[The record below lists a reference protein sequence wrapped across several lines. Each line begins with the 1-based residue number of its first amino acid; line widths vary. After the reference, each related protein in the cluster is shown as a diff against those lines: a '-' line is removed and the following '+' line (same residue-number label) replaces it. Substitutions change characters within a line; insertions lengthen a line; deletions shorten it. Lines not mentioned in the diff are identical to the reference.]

1 VTPAGGPGAGGRRS
15 WRKLNN
21 ALHRDVGY
29 LIVGLT
35 IVYGVSGLAV
45 NHRADW
51 NPSYRSQKRAL
62 RIEPVRATERA
73 EIVRQAQAALGLGE
87 PRNVFRPDPQTLQL
101 FYEAETYSVD
111 LPTGAVIVD
120 ANRPRPVLYEMN
132 QLHLNT
138 PKGAWTWIADL
149 YAVALLFVA
158 GTGLFV
164 LKGRTGITGR
174 GAWLTALGI
183 VVPIVCWLLLAAGTA
198 APGGRLHRM

>member
-1 VTPAGGPGAGGRRS
+1 MSPAPGPARGGRVN

-35 IVYGVSGLAV
+35 IVYAVSGLAV

-51 NPSYRSQKRAL
+51 NPSYRVGKRAL
-62 RIEPVRATERA
+62 EIAPIAATERD
-73 EIVRQAQAALGLGE
+73 EIVRQARSALSLGE
-87 PRNVFRPDPQTLQL
+87 PRAVFRPDPQTLQL
-101 FYEAETYSVD
+101 FYERESYSVD

-120 ANRPRPVLYEMN
+120 GVRKRPVLWEMN

-149 YAVALLFVA
+149 YALALLFVSVS
-158 GTGLFV
+158 GLFV
-164 LKGRTGITGR
+164 LKGKTGITGR
-174 GAWLTALGI
+174 GAWLTGAGI
-183 VVPIVCWLLLAAGTA
+183 GIAVASWLLFV
-198 APGGRLHRM
+198 PR

>member
-1 VTPAGGPGAGGRRS
+1 MTSAGVPGGGGRRN

-51 NPSYRSQKRAL
+51 NPSYRLEKRTL
-62 RIEPVRATERA
+62 QIEPIRATERG
-73 EIVRQAQAALGLGE
+73 EIVRQARAALGLGE

-101 FYEAETYSVD
+101 FFEAEKYSVD

-120 ANRPRPVLYEMN
+120 ANRPRPVLHEMN

-149 YAVALLFVA
+149 YALALLFVA
-158 GTGLFV
+158 VTGLFV

-174 GAWLTALGI
+174 GAWLTAVGI
-183 VVPIVCWLLLAAGTA
+183 VFPIVCWLLLTAGGA
-198 APGGRLHRM
+198 APGGGRHGM

>member
-1 VTPAGGPGAGGRRS
+1 VSPAPVPARGGRVN

-51 NPSYRSQKRAL
+51 NPSYRVEKRTL
-62 RIEPVRATERA
+62 RIEPIRATERA
-73 EIVRQAQAALGLGE
+73 EIVRQARAALGLGE

-101 FYEAETYSVD
+101 FFETEKYSVD

-120 ANRPRPVLYEMN
+120 ANRPRPVLHEMN

-158 GTGLFV
+158 VTGLFV

-174 GAWLTALGI
+174 GAWLTAAGI
-183 VVPIVCWLLLAAGTA
+183 VFPIVCWLLLTAGGA
-198 APGGRLHRM
+198 APGGGRHGM

>member
-1 VTPAGGPGAGGRRS
+1 MTAAGGPGAGGRRN

-51 NPSYRSQKRAL
+51 NPSYRMAKRAL
-62 RIEPVRATERA
+62 QIEPIQATERD
-73 EIVRQAQAALGLGE
+73 EMVRQARAALGVGE
-87 PRNVFRPDPQTLQL
+87 PRNVFRPDPDTLQL
-101 FYEAETYSVD
+101 FFDRESFSID

-120 ANRPRPVLYEMN
+120 GIRPRPVLYEMN

-149 YAVALLFVA
+149 YAAALLFVA
-158 GTGLFV
+158 ATGLFV
-164 LKGRTGITGR
+164 LKGKTGITGR
-174 GAWLTALGI
+174 GAWLTAI
-183 VVPIVCWLLLAAGTA
+183 GTA
-198 APGGRLHRM
+198 IPIAVPVACWFLLKAL

>member
-1 VTPAGGPGAGGRRS
+1 VTAAGGPGAGGRRN

-51 NPSYRSQKRAL
+51 NPSYRMAKRAL
-62 RIEPVRATERA
+62 QIQPIQATERD
-73 EIVRQAQAALGLGE
+73 EMVRQARAALGVGE
-87 PRNVFRPDPQTLQL
+87 PRNVFRPDPDTLQL
-101 FYEAETYSVD
+101 FFDRESFSID

-120 ANRPRPVLYEMN
+120 GIRPRPVLYEMN

-158 GTGLFV
+158 ATGLFV

-174 GAWLTALGI
+174 GAWLTAVGI
-183 VVPIVCWLLLAAGTA
+183 VIPVACWFLLTA
-198 APGGRLHRM
+198 L

>member
-1 VTPAGGPGAGGRRS
+1 MTAAGGPGAGGRRN

-51 NPSYRSQKRAL
+51 NPSYRMAKRAL
-62 RIEPVRATERA
+62 QIEPIQATERD
-73 EIVRQAQAALGLGE
+73 EMVRQARAALGVGE
-87 PRNVFRPDPQTLQL
+87 PRNVFRPDPDTLQL
-101 FYEAETYSVD
+101 FFDRESFSID

-120 ANRPRPVLYEMN
+120 GIRPRPVLYEMN

-158 GTGLFV
+158 ATGLFV

-174 GAWLTALGI
+174 GAWLTGAGIAIPVACWFLLTAL
-183 VVPIVCWLLLAAGTA
+183 
-198 APGGRLHRM
+198 

>member
-1 VTPAGGPGAGGRRS
+1 MTAAGGPGAGGRRN

-51 NPSYRSQKRAL
+51 NPSYRLEKRAL
-62 RIEPVRATERA
+62 QIEPIRATER
-73 EIVRQAQAALGLGE
+73 EEMVRQARAALGVGE
-87 PRNVFRPDPQTLQL
+87 PRNIFRPDPDTLQL
-101 FYEAETYSVD
+101 FFDRESFSID
-111 LPTGAVIVD
+111 LPSGAVIVD
-120 ANRPRPVLYEMN
+120 GIRPRPVLYEMN

-158 GTGLFV
+158 ATGLFV
-164 LKGRTGITGR
+164 LKGKTGITGR
-174 GAWLTALGI
+174 GAWLTAVGI
-183 VVPIVCWLLLAAGTA
+183 AIPVACWLLLAA
-198 APGGRLHRM
+198 L

>member
-1 VTPAGGPGAGGRRS
+1 MTAAGGPGTGGRRN

-51 NPSYRSQKRAL
+51 NPSYRVAKRAL
-62 RIEPVRATERA
+62 QIQPIQATERD
-73 EIVRQAQAALGLGE
+73 EMVRQARAALGVGE
-87 PRNVFRPDPQTLQL
+87 PRNVFRPDPDTLQL
-101 FYEAETYSVD
+101 FFDRESFSID

-120 ANRPRPVLYEMN
+120 GIRPRPVLYEMN

-158 GTGLFV
+158 ATGLFV
-164 LKGRTGITGR
+164 LKGRTRITGR
-174 GAWLTALGI
+174 GAWLTAAGI
-183 VVPIVCWLLLAAGTA
+183 VIPAACWFLLRAL
-198 APGGRLHRM
+198 

>member
-1 VTPAGGPGAGGRRS
+1 MTAAGGPGAGERRN

-51 NPSYRSQKRAL
+51 NPSYRTAKRAL
-62 RIEPVRATERA
+62 RIQPIRATERD
-73 EIVRQAQAALGLGE
+73 EIVRQARAALGVGE
-87 PRNVFRPDPQTLQL
+87 PRNVFRPDPDTLQL
-101 FYEAETYSVD
+101 FFDRESFSID

-120 ANRPRPVLYEMN
+120 GIRPRPVLYEMN

-158 GTGLFV
+158 ATGLFV
-164 LKGRTGITGR
+164 LKGKTGITGR
-174 GAWLTALGI
+174 GAWLTAVGI
-183 VVPIVCWLLLAAGTA
+183 AIPVACWLLLAA
-198 APGGRLHRM
+198 L

>member
-1 VTPAGGPGAGGRRS
+1 VSPAPGPARGGRVN

-35 IVYGVSGLAV
+35 IVYAVSGLAV

-51 NPSYRSQKRAL
+51 NPSYRVGKRAL
-62 RIEPVRATERA
+62 EIAPIAATERD
-73 EIVRQAQAALGLGE
+73 EIVRQARSALSLGE
-87 PRNVFRPDPQTLQL
+87 PRAVFRPDPQTLQL
-101 FYEAETYSVD
+101 FYERESYSVD

-120 ANRPRPVLYEMN
+120 GVRKRPVLWEMN

-149 YAVALLFVA
+149 YALALLFVSVS
-158 GTGLFV
+158 GLFV
-164 LKGRTGITGR
+164 LKGKTGITGR
-174 GAWLTALGI
+174 GAWLTGAGI
-183 VVPIVCWLLLAAGTA
+183 GIAVASWLLFV
-198 APGGRLHRM
+198 PR

>member
-1 VTPAGGPGAGGRRS
+1 MSPAPVPARGGRVN

-35 IVYGVSGLAV
+35 IVYAVSGLAV

-51 NPSYRSQKRAL
+51 NPSYRVGKRAL
-62 RIEPVRATERA
+62 EIAPIAAAERD
-73 EIVRQAQAALGLGE
+73 EIVRQAREALALGE
-87 PRNVFRPDPQTLQL
+87 PRAVFRPDPQTLQL
-101 FYEAETYSVD
+101 FYEKESYSVD
-111 LPTGAVIVD
+111 LPTGAVIVEGV
-120 ANRPRPVLYEMN
+120 RKRPVLWEMN

-149 YAVALLFVA
+149 YALALLLMSV
-158 GTGLFV
+158 TGLFV

-174 GAWLTALGI
+174 GAWLTAAGVAIPLA
-183 VVPIVCWLLLAAGTA
+183 CWLLLV
-198 APGGRLHRM
+198 PR

>member
-1 VTPAGGPGAGGRRS
+1 MTAAGGPGAGGRPN

-35 IVYGVSGLAV
+35 IVYGISGLAV

-51 NPSYRSQKRAL
+51 NPSYRAAKRTL
-62 RIEPVRATERA
+62 QIQPIRATERD
-73 EIVRQAQAALGLGE
+73 EIVRQARAALGVGE
-87 PRNVFRPDPQTLQL
+87 PRNVFRPDPDTLQL
-101 FYEAETYSVD
+101 FFDRESFSID

-120 ANRPRPVLYEMN
+120 GIRPRPVLYEMN

-158 GTGLFV
+158 ATGLFV

-174 GAWLTALGI
+174 GAWLTAIGI
-183 VVPIVCWLLLAAGTA
+183 AIPVACWVLLKAL
-198 APGGRLHRM
+198 

>member
-1 VTPAGGPGAGGRRS
+1 VTAAPAPARGGRVK

-29 LIVGLT
+29 LVVGLT
-35 IVYGVSGLAV
+35 IVYGVSGFAV

-51 NPSYRSQKRAL
+51 NPSYSLAKRAL
-62 RIEPVRATERA
+62 RIAPIRATERD
-73 EIVRQAQAALGLGE
+73 EIVREARAALSLGE
-87 PRNVFRPDPQTLQL
+87 PRNVFRPDPQTVQL
-101 FYEAETYSVD
+101 FYEREAYSVD

-120 ANRPRPVLYEMN
+120 GVRPRPVLWEMN

-149 YAVALLFVA
+149 YALALLFVA
-158 GTGLFV
+158 VTGLFV

-174 GAWLTALGI
+174 GAWLTGVGI
-183 VVPIVCWLLLAAGTA
+183 AIPVACWLLLV
-198 APGGRLHRM
+198 PR

>member
-1 VTPAGGPGAGGRRS
+1 MNPAGVPPRGGRVN
-15 WRKLNN
+15 WRRLNN

-35 IVYGVSGLAV
+35 IVYAVSGLAV

-51 NPSYRSQKRAL
+51 NPSYRLGKRSM
-62 RIEPVRATERA
+62 RIAPIRATARD
-73 EIVRQAQAALGLGE
+73 EIVREARAALALGE
-87 PRNVFRPDPQTLQL
+87 PRAVFRPDPETLQL
-101 FYEAETYSVD
+101 FYENETWAVD

-120 ANRPRPVLYEMN
+120 GVRRRPVLWEMN

-149 YAVALLFVA
+149 YAAALLFVA
-158 GTGLFV
+158 LTGLFV

-174 GAWLTALGI
+174 GAWLTALGAAI
-183 VVPIVCWLLLAAGTA
+183 PLACWLLLV
-198 APGGRLHRM
+198 PR

>member
-1 VTPAGGPGAGGRRS
+1 VSPATVPARGGRVN

-35 IVYGVSGLAV
+35 IVYAVSGLAV

-51 NPSYRSQKRAL
+51 NPSYRVGKRAL
-62 RIEPVRATERA
+62 EIAPIAATERD
-73 EIVRQAQAALGLGE
+73 EIVRQARSALSLGE
-87 PRNVFRPDPQTLQL
+87 PRAVFRPDPQTLQL
-101 FYEAETYSVD
+101 FYERESYSVD

-120 ANRPRPVLYEMN
+120 GFRKRPVLWEMN

-149 YAVALLFVA
+149 YALALLFVSVS
-158 GTGLFV
+158 GLFV
-164 LKGRTGITGR
+164 LKGKTGITGR
-174 GAWLTALGI
+174 GAWLTGAGI
-183 VVPIVCWLLLAAGTA
+183 GIAVASWLLFV
-198 APGGRLHRM
+198 PR

>member
-1 VTPAGGPGAGGRRS
+1 VSPATVPARGGRVN

-35 IVYGVSGLAV
+35 IVYAVSGLAV

-51 NPSYRSQKRAL
+51 NPSYRVGKRAL
-62 RIEPVRATERA
+62 EIAPIAATERD
-73 EIVRQAQAALGLGE
+73 EIVRQARSALSLGE
-87 PRNVFRPDPQTLQL
+87 PRAVFRPDPQTLQL
-101 FYEAETYSVD
+101 FYERESYSVD

-120 ANRPRPVLYEMN
+120 GVRTRPVLWEVN

-149 YAVALLFVA
+149 YALALLFVSVS
-158 GTGLFV
+158 GLFV
-164 LKGRTGITGR
+164 LKGKTGITGR
-174 GAWLTALGI
+174 GAWLTGAGI
-183 VVPIVCWLLLAAGTA
+183 GIAVASWLLFV
-198 APGGRLHRM
+198 PR

>member
-1 VTPAGGPGAGGRRS
+1 MSPAPVPARGGHVN

-35 IVYGVSGLAV
+35 IVYAVSGLAV

-51 NPSYRSQKRAL
+51 NPSYRVGKRAL
-62 RIEPVRATERA
+62 EIAPIAAAERD
-73 EIVRQAQAALGLGE
+73 EIVRQAREALALGE
-87 PRNVFRPDPQTLQL
+87 PRAVFRPDPQTLQL
-101 FYEAETYSVD
+101 FYEKESYSVD
-111 LPTGAVIVD
+111 LPTGAVIVEGV
-120 ANRPRPVLYEMN
+120 RKRPVLWEMN

-149 YAVALLFVA
+149 YALALLLMSV
-158 GTGLFV
+158 TGLFV

-174 GAWLTALGI
+174 GAWLTAAGVAIPLA
-183 VVPIVCWLLLAAGTA
+183 CWLLLV
-198 APGGRLHRM
+198 PR

>member
-1 VTPAGGPGAGGRRS
+1 VSPAPVPTRSGRAG

-35 IVYGVSGLAV
+35 IVYAVSGLAV

-51 NPSYRSQKRAL
+51 NPSYRLGKVTRQ
-62 RIEPVRATERA
+62 IEPIHATERE
-73 EIVRQAQAALGLGE
+73 EIVRLARAALALGE
-87 PRNVFRPDPQTLQL
+87 PRAVFRPDPETLQL
-101 FYEAETYSVD
+101 FYESQTFSVD
-111 LPTGAVIVD
+111 LPTGAVLVD
-120 ANRPRPVLYEMN
+120 GVRKRPVLWEMN

-149 YAVALLFVA
+149 YAAALLFVSA
-158 GTGLFV
+158 TGLFV

-174 GAWLTALGI
+174 GAWLTALGAAI
-183 VVPIVCWLLLAAGTA
+183 PLACWLLLV
-198 APGGRLHRM
+198 PR

>member
-1 VTPAGGPGAGGRRS
+1 MSAAGGPGAGGRRN

-51 NPSYRSQKRAL
+51 NPSYRMAKRAL
-62 RIEPVRATERA
+62 QIQPIQATERD
-73 EIVRQAQAALGLGE
+73 EMVRQARAALGVGE
-87 PRNVFRPDPQTLQL
+87 PRNVFRPDPDTLQL
-101 FYEAETYSVD
+101 FFDRESFSID

-120 ANRPRPVLYEMN
+120 GIRPRPVLYEMN

-149 YAVALLFVA
+149 YALALLFVSVS
-158 GTGLFV
+158 GLFV
-164 LKGRTGITGR
+164 LKGKTGITGR
-174 GAWLTALGI
+174 GAWLTGAGI
-183 VVPIVCWLLLAAGTA
+183 GIAVASWLLLV
-198 APGGRLHRM
+198 PR

>member
-1 VTPAGGPGAGGRRS
+1 VSSPGHPVPGGRRN

-51 NPSYRSQKRAL
+51 NPSYRFERRAL
-62 RIEPVRATERA
+62 KIEPIRAAER
-73 EIVRQAQAALGLGE
+73 EQIVRQARTALSLGE
-87 PRNVFRPDPQTLQL
+87 PRNVFRPDADTVQL
-101 FYEAETYSVD
+101 FYPGLTYSVD
-111 LPTGAVIVD
+111 LPTGAVLVEG
-120 ANRPRPVLYEMN
+120 NQPRPVLHAMN

-149 YAVALLFVA
+149 YALALVFVA
-158 GTGLFV
+158 VTGLFV

-174 GAWLTALGI
+174 GAWLTAAGI
-183 VVPIVCWLLLAAGTA
+183 LLPVACWLLLGL
-198 APGGRLHRM
+198 R

>member
-1 VTPAGGPGAGGRRS
+1 MSPAGAPAQGGRFN

-29 LIVGLT
+29 LVVGLT
-35 IVYGVSGLAV
+35 IVYAVSGLAV

-51 NPSYRSQKRAL
+51 NPSYRTGKRTL
-62 RIEPVRATERA
+62 RIAPIHATQRD
-73 EIVRQAQAALGLGE
+73 EIVRQARAALSLGE
-87 PRNVFRPDPQTLQL
+87 PRAVFRPDPATVQL
-101 FYEAETYSVD
+101 FFESETYAVD

-120 ANRPRPVLYEMN
+120 GVRKRPVLWEMN

-149 YAVALLFVA
+149 YALALLFVA
-158 GTGLFV
+158 VTGLFV

-174 GAWLTALGI
+174 GAWLTALGAAI
-183 VVPIVCWLLLAAGTA
+183 PLACWLLLV
-198 APGGRLHRM
+198 PR

>member
-1 VTPAGGPGAGGRRS
+1 VTAAGGAGGRRN

-51 NPSYRSQKRAL
+51 NPSYRTAKRAL
-62 RIEPVRATERA
+62 QIQPIQATERD
-73 EIVRQAQAALGLGE
+73 EMVRQARAALGVGE
-87 PRNVFRPDPQTLQL
+87 PRNVFRPDPDTLQM
-101 FYEAETYSVD
+101 FFDRESFSID

-120 ANRPRPVLYEMN
+120 GIRPRPVLYEMN

-158 GTGLFV
+158 ATGLFV

-174 GAWLTALGI
+174 GAWLTAVGVAI
-183 VVPIVCWLLLAAGTA
+183 PVACWFLLA
-198 APGGRLHRM
+198 P